1 MEKAPAEE
9 IVSEEP
15 AVEPVVESTV
25 EPVKEPEVAKVT
37 PVKVKEK
44 KEKVKKEK
52 VKKVK
57 KSSRKIEIEEEDE
70 DERVYDE
77 DGSIFKTKAWKK
89 IWDKICLAL
98 LILAFLIPVG
108 LLAYIILQFFK

>member
-1 MEKAPAEE
+1 MKRFSDFGITNTDPFRGY
-9 IVSEEP
+9 
-15 AVEPVVESTV
+15 
-25 EPVKEPEVAKVT
+25 
-37 PVKVKEK
+37 
-44 KEKVKKEK
+44 
-52 VKKVK
+52 
-57 KSSRKIEIEEEDE
+57 RKIEIEEEDE

>member
-1 MEKAPAEE
+1 MQAE
-9 IVSEEP
+9 IS
-15 AVEPVVESTV
+15 
-25 EPVKEPEVAKVT
+25 
-37 PVKVKEK
+37 K

-52 VKKVK
+52 VKKTK
-57 KSSRKIEIEEEDE
+57 KSSRRDDE
-70 DERVYDE
+70 DDDEERVYDE

-98 LILAFLIPVG
+98 LLLAILVPVG